1 MLERTYNKD
10 IKKKEIN
17 NKDIKIKEI
26 ETEKMQYRK

>member
-10 IKKKEIN
+10 IKKKENN